1 MTEDIDDLLR
11 AAARAHEGLATPDYF
26 DGLPD
31 RVMARIAR
39 IARDA
44 PTREPDDAEVPM
56 MSDTDND
63 RPRAAAPP
71 PGLDASSRPAE
82 RSEDSG
88 LHDIKSLARSTKQRI
103 SRRITSQH
111 DAYEESLLSS
121 SQSGL
126 RAVALPA
133 PAQVVSLPELP
144 AAAAAAAPS
153 VATAGADVTPL
164 ASPRAGRSKT
174 VWYVAAGAVLAA
186 AAAAVVVL
194 TSGGG
199 SGSGDQVAAGSTARG
214 GEAAVA
220 AGVPADR
227 ARAAAPGAVAVSATT
242 PTETGTVAIALPA
255 EPSAPAADSAP
266 APSGGGGAATGGVGG
281 AATGDVAGKTRGD
294 RGDKLE
300 ERDGK
305 AAPRG
310 AGAGSATSATGATDK
325 GAAGGKGKATT
336 DDKPRAGA
344 GGGGGATAGGG
355 GGDQSIEE
363 LLSAA
368 SGGAQKPTQGGGD
381 GGKPEKTGLDSK
393 DIRTSMSAVAKKAQ
407 ACFDQHGVAGLVKV
421 KATVDPTGA
430 VTKAEATGEF
440 AGTPTGACVAAAAKS
455 ASFPTWTGAPM
466 TVNYGFTLQE

>member
-1 MTEDIDDLLR
+1 
-11 AAARAHEGLATPDYF
+11 
-26 DGLPD
+26 
-31 RVMARIAR
+31 
-39 IARDA
+39 
-44 PTREPDDAEVPM
+44 M

-144 AAAAAAAPS
+144 ATAAAAAPS

-199 SGSGDQVAAGSTARG
+199 SGSGSSDQVATGSTARG
-214 GEAAVA
+214 GEAAAV
-220 AGVPADR
+220 GRVPADR
-227 ARAAAPGAVAVSATT
+227 AWAAAPGA
-242 PTETGTVAIALPA
+242 
-255 EPSAPAADSAP
+255 AAGVGDRADRDRDRRDR
-266 APSGGGGAATGGVGG
+266 AAGGAVGARGRLRAGSVGRRRRG
-281 AATGDVAGKTRGD
+281 ARRCRRRGD
-294 RGDKLE
+294 R
-300 ERDGK
+300 
-305 AAPRG
+305 
-310 AGAGSATSATGATDK
+310 
-325 GAAGGKGKATT
+325 
-336 DDKPRAGA
+336 
-344 GGGGGATAGGG
+344 
-355 GGDQSIEE
+355 
-363 LLSAA
+363 
-368 SGGAQKPTQGGGD
+368 
-381 GGKPEKTGLDSK
+381 
-393 DIRTSMSAVAKKAQ
+393 
-407 ACFDQHGVAGLVKV
+407 
-421 KATVDPTGA
+421 
-430 VTKAEATGEF
+430 
-440 AGTPTGACVAAAAKS
+440 
-455 ASFPTWTGAPM
+455 
-466 TVNYGFTLQE
+466 